1 MSCAELVKKLK
12 QIPLNEA
19 LSYSAEAY
27 NAIRESEENVLMGV
41 FDLLDTATE
50 ALYTYFE
57 NGYINVED
65 LAYSILSAIATAER
79 IIKNEKAKKSLSKLA
94 EIVEQFVNTY
104 EEAEAKC
111 EDEFEDASIF

>member
-41 FDLLDTATE
+41 FDLLDMAVE

-57 NGYINVED
+57 NGYVDIES
-65 LAYSILSAIATAER
+65 LATSILSAIGSLER
-79 IIKNEKAKKSLSKLA
+79 IVKNESVKKSLSKLA

-111 EDEFEDASIF
+111 EDEFEDASIL